1 MKCPHCSKE
10 ISNEASFC
18 GFCGNTIPKEDDE
31 DAKVCEAPATKA
43 EPEAIESKAKKKH
56 TGLKVLSIFLVI
68 ALLAGGI
75 SGFLAARG
83 VINFKGLIPLKQL
96 KWTDF
101 LEASADIEPDEY
113 TEDAFEGEEKGKADV
128 TLSETNPL
136 PTEKDTSFPGEAT
149 SSSENDI
156 SRGEHYAE
164 FTTLTLARVDDRAHV
179 LSPTAINNVLSAAKQ
194 SAFSLNS
201 SVIVVIT
208 KDMSGMTNKE
218 FSNEYY
224 SHLMENSRGY
234 PGQPENGY
242 LVLLNLEENE
252 CFIVNFGS
260 KTQTPTDTEIGE
272 LNGIVQQ
279 HIAVENYETAVT
291 ELIKNMTK

>member
-18 GFCGNTIPKEDDE
+18 GFCGNTIPKEDNE
-31 DAKVCEAPATKA
+31 NAKAREVSATKA
-43 EPEAIESKAKKKH
+43 EPQAIKSKAKKKH

-68 ALLAGGI
+68 ALFAGGI

-83 VINFKGLIPLKQL
+83 VISFKSLIPFKQL

-101 LEASADIEPDEY
+101 LEASTDIEPYEY
-113 TEDAFEGEEKGKADV
+113 TEDTFESEEKEKTDV
-128 TLSETNPL
+128 MLSETSPL
-136 PTEKDTSFPGEAT
+136 PTEKNTPFPEEAT
-149 SSSENDI
+149 SPLENDI
-156 SRGEHYAE
+156 SRDEHYAE
-164 FTTLTLARVDDRAHV
+164 FTALTLARVDDRAHV
-179 LSPTAINNVLSAAKQ
+179 LSPTAMNNVLSAAKQ

-218 FSNEYY
+218 FLNEYH
-224 SHLMENSRGY
+224 SHLIENSRGY

-242 LVLLNLEENE
+242 LVLLNLEGNE

-260 KTQTPTDTEIGE
+260 KTQTPTDSKIGE

-279 HIAVENYETAVT
+279 YIAVENYEMAVT